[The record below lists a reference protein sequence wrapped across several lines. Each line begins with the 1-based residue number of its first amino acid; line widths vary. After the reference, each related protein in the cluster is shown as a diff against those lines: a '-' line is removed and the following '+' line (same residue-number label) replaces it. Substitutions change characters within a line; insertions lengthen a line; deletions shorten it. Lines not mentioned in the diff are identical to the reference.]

1 MLKNVRCN
9 VEDYRVF
16 HDGNRVEDVTKAD
29 LPQITKSTTSVK
41 AAGMIMDVDFP
52 NWYHFEAMEMG
63 LSHNNGNGCSRL
75 TMPGPHNVELRV
87 ARQNYSVSQGDMDLE
102 LVKVRAR
109 LIHKSTEKGSIET
122 NNPLGSNEK
131 FSVLRY
137 EEEIAGE
144 IITLIDSTAGRLIL
158 DGVDY
163 SDRMTSILD

>member
-16 HDGNRVEDVTKAD
+16 HDGNRVEDIIKAD
-29 LPQITKSTTSVK
+29 LPDVKKTTTQVK
-41 AAGMIMDVDFP
+41 AAGMLMDVEMP

-63 LSHNNGNGCSRL
+63 LSHNNGNGCARL
-75 TMPGPHNVELRV
+75 SMPGPHNIELRV
-87 ARQNYSVSQGDMDLE
+87 ARQNYSVTGGEMDLE

-109 LIHKSTEKGSIET
+109 VVHKSAEKGSVET

-144 IITLIDSTAGRLIL
+144 ITTLIDSMAGRLIL

-163 SDRMTSILD
+163 SDRLTNILD

>member
-9 VEDYRVF
+9 VEDYRVL
-16 HDGNRVEDVTKAD
+16 HDGVQVEDVTKAD
-29 LPQITKSTTSVK
+29 LPQISRSTTQVK
-41 AAGMIMDVDFP
+41 AAGMLMDVDMP
-52 NWYHFEAMEMG
+52 NWFHFEAMELG
-63 LSHNNGNGCSRL
+63 ISHNNGNNCSRFA
-75 TMPGPHNVELRV
+75 MPRAHNIEMRV
-87 ARQNYSVSQGDMDLE
+87 ARQNYSVTKGDMDLE

-109 LIHKSTEKGSIET
+109 VVHKSTEKGSVET

-144 IITLIDSTAGRLIL
+144 IVTLIDSMAGRLII

-163 SDRMTSILD
+163 SDQMTSILD